1 MKWPQHLDYLEAIQ
15 HPPFCFAVESLRAA
29 RPVCDRFGVPRAA
42 SGNFA
47 CVFQV
52 VNGRERWAVRCFTR
66 QVPDVRRRYAALA
79 RHLSSARLSSLVE
92 FTYLEEGIR
101 IRNQWHPIVRMEWV
115 DGVNLPKYVE
125 AHLDQGL
132 TLQKLAEAWKQAA
145 RELRDRRIA
154 HGDLQHGN
162 VLVMADGRIRLVDYD
177 AMYIP
182 AFRGEPSP
190 ELGHP
195 NWQHPRR
202 AEHDYDEDLDGF
214 ASLVLELSLQA
225 LAADESLWRRYHNGE
240 NLLFTRQDFEQPGQS
255 ELFRRLTRHAD
266 RQVGHLARDLEA
278 RCAGKVGRSWIPRL
292 TLRQTP
298 PPDPSLTSSSPPSS
312 TPTELPISSGPEAVR
327 AWAGARQLYAV
338 ARILLPRLVG
348 AAWACLKAIIRLPF
362 TDAANSSATHPAALP
377 RSPGRRA
384 NPASQSF
391 GRVREDTS
399 TDFSATTDEPVGSR
413 WRARLARDPD
423 FALLVWVCVG
433 CGIVD
438 LGLLV
443 AWWLRS

>member
-15 HPPFCFAVESLRAA
+15 HPAFCFAVESLRAA
-29 RPVCDRFGVPRAA
+29 KPVCDRFGVPRAA

-52 VNGRERWAVRCFTR
+52 VDGRERWAVRCFTR

-79 RHLSSARLSSLVE
+79 RHLSSARLACLVE

-101 IRNQWHPIVRMEWV
+101 IRNHWHPIVRMEWV
-115 DGVNLPKYVE
+115 DGVTLPKYVE
-125 AHLDQGL
+125 AHLGQGP
-132 TLQKLAEAWKQAA
+132 TLRRLAEAWTEVA

-202 AEHDYDEDLDGF
+202 TERDYDEDLDGF

-225 LAADESLWRRYHNGE
+225 LAADPSLWSRYHNGE
-240 NLLFTRQDFEQPGQS
+240 NLLFTRQDFEQPDRS
-255 ELFRRLTRHAD
+255 ELFRRLTRHPD
-266 RQVGHLARDLEA
+266 RQVGHLARELEN
-278 RCAGKVGRSWIPRL
+278 RCTRRSGGWL
-292 TLRQTP
+292 NLRRTERTP
-298 PPDPSLTSSSPPSS
+298 PAPAMGPP
-312 TPTELPISSGPEAVR
+312 PEMEAPPGIEGEPPGAAR
-327 AWAGARQLYAV
+327 PWAGARQLGAV
-338 ARILLPRLVG
+338 ARELLPQLG
-348 AAWACLKAIIRLPF
+348 AAAWACFKTLARLPF
-362 TDAANSSATHPAALP
+362 SPATPATVKKPQAQSEPKPTETRTWWRGDRPEPAP
-377 RSPGRRA
+377 RPASPGA
-384 NPASQSF
+384 F
-391 GRVREDTS
+391 WI
-399 TDFSATTDEPVGSR
+399 R
-413 WRARLARDPD
+413 WRTRLKHDRDL
-423 FALLVWVCVG
+423 ALLVWVCAG
-433 CGIVD
+433 CALVD
-438 LGLLV
+438 AGLLV
-443 AWWLRS
+443 AWWWRS